1 MIATTQSDCLFRMD
15 VVPYTLLNYI
25 TGSVVKPIDQ
35 WYLTPYI
42 YIYIYIVSRSKC
54 QVRPHEKNYGSV

>member
-42 YIYIYIVSRSKC
+42 YIYIYRITLEVSSATARK
-54 QVRPHEKNYGSV
+54 ELW